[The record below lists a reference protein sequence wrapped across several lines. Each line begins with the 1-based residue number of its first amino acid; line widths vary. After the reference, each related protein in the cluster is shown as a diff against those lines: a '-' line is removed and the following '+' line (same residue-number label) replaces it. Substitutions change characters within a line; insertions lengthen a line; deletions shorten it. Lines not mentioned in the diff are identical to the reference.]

1 MSFLGMGGRPKPTS
15 EEKVAMAESEMRL
28 LADMHNRLTKACQM
42 KCLPDNREAELNK
55 GESVCLDRCAAKFF
69 EAHMKASEVMQAE
82 SQKRGGMGGGM
93 F

>member
-1 MSFLGMGGRPKPTS
+1 MSLCILGLQHGLT
-15 EEKVAMAESEMRL
+15 L
-28 LADMHNRLTKACQM
+28 LRASLTKICQS
-42 KCLPDNREAELNK
+42 KCLPDYREADLNK

-82 SQKRGGMGGGM
+82 SQKRGGGMGGGM